1 MATLLP
7 SVQGRIVHLQTCKKA
22 GMQGDSYLKI
32 VSDTK
37 TIILNMIT
45 NFPHSIP
52 VETASAIIQSVVEDE
67 DLFDLQARCA
77 IVESVNAKTC
87 QNDYVPTV
95 ADQRG
100 NDRVTN
106 EKLLPRQSMYH
117 VENYFTQKV
126 WSKLREHNHG
136 NRTMVYLEIGRLLVS
151 LGMQRPQEKFWG
163 HLVGTLQWAME
174 GRLDNPL
181 KERDALKK
189 YFVQCRAVMKH
200 STEAPIEY
208 PKEPNILLEQYPG
221 LYHRSYN
228 GGDLP
233 IAPPLSLDTHTL
245 NVLKTTIGCR
255 STRKFNGAVVTPTPR
270 HLG

>member
-1 MATLLP
+1 MAALLP
-7 SVQGRIVHLQTCKKA
+7 TVQARIVHLQTCKRA
-22 GMQGDSYLKI
+22 GTCGASYLNI
-32 VSDTK
+32 VRDTR
-37 TIILNMIT
+37 TIILNSIT
-45 NFPHSIP
+45 NYPHSIP
-52 VETASAIIQSVVEDE
+52 VETASALIASVVEDG
-67 DLFDLQARCA
+67 DLFDLQDRCA

-181 KERDALKK
+181 KERDSLKR
-189 YFVQCRAVMKH
+189 YFVQCRTVMNCKID
-200 STEAPIEY
+200 APIEY
-208 PKEPNILLEQYPG
+208 PREPNQLLEHYPG
-221 LYHRSYN
+221 LYHRTYTN
-228 GGDLP
+228 DLP
-233 IAPPLSLDTHTL
+233 IQPPVSLDTHTL

-255 STRKFNGAVVTPTPR
+255 STRKFNGAVVTPMPR